1 MMRHA
6 LFVRRRGG
14 VAAIAHAQAPIYN
27 KGPAYNPASVAETG
41 GTIDGVAF
49 GGTVAA
55 DQAAAGKI
63 GEYQEVNCGIPA
75 ASGTTVAF
83 TNASP
88 TVGTW
93 TTHPFQQTN
102 VGFSNVYAC
111 PFTIT
116 ANAPTGLSTATNYW
130 AVPIDANTFHVRRA
144 RRTPRPGR
152 SPTRPARPRR
162 RT

>member
-1 MMRHA
+1 MMRRA
-6 LFVRRRGG
+6 LFVAAA
-14 VAAIAHAQAPIYN
+14 VAIAAIAHAQAPIYN

-88 TVGTW
+88 TVDHRHHRAGRL
-93 TTHPFQQTN
+93 
-102 VGFSNVYAC
+102 
-111 PFTIT
+111 
-116 ANAPTGLSTATNYW
+116 LS
-130 AVPIDANTFHVRRA
+130 RRA
-144 RRTPRPGR
+144 ARRQGLR
-152 SPTRPARPRR
+152 SARR
-162 RT
+162 RAPHLAAEPIRTSPRYPTQVRCTPGT